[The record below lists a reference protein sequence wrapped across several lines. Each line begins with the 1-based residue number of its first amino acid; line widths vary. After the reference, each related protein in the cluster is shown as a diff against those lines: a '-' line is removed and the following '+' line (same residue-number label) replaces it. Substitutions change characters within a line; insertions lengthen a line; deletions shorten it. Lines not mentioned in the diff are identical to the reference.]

1 MDATPSYETTTV
13 LCAAI
18 VGLAKALEYV
28 AGLLSK
34 RSGNGRS
41 GEKSVE
47 FWENEIRKAA
57 EEGVKRALAE
67 RDEQIRRII
76 REEVEAMRWMRR
88 IDE

>member
-18 VGLAKALEYV
+18 VGLAKALEYAV
-28 AGLLSK
+28 GLVSK

-57 EEGVKRALAE
+57 EEGVRRALAE